1 MAGFQPE
8 TLDQMFRDHEA
19 SEQAQCIWTS
29 QFWLLLFY
37 VDHQVKGQIN
47 LKSMH
52 LKPHFFLS
60 RGQTRKQF
68 EGPLRTF
75 VTVVTRSPSDLNNT
89 NNHMSG
95 PMFSCNLH
103 IKYQLLFS
111 YLRKHAK
118 HAVFIIIVHLQNE
131 KPNYNRKKK
140 ILVLG
145 KMNLIIIQ
153 RGRQ

>member
-1 MAGFQPE
+1 M
-8 TLDQMFRDHEA
+8 
-19 SEQAQCIWTS
+19 
-29 QFWLLLFY
+29 
-37 VDHQVKGQIN
+37 DHQVKGQIN

-153 RGRQ
+153 RGRQQKGQYDTPRPIQYVCIFTLLYITVTSESRHDH